1 MSPRKNIF
9 DGMDS
14 DSDSDMDIQTSD
26 FKLKCDQISI
36 GVSNSATEA
45 SQGKSC
51 QSKCL
56 EDLLM
61 SASSEWA
68 ATPRGD

>member
-14 DSDSDMDIQTSD
+14 DSEMDIQTSD

-36 GVSNSATEA
+36 DVSNGATEA
-45 SQGKSC
+45 S
-51 QSKCL
+51 
-56 EDLLM
+56 
-61 SASSEWA
+61 
-68 ATPRGD
+68 